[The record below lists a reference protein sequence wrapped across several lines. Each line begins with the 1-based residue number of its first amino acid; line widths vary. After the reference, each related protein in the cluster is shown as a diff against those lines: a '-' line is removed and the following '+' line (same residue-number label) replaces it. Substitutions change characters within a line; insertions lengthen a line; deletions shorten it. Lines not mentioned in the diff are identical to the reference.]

1 MRELILIGAIVVIG
15 VGASMLPRTLA
26 NKNLAGSMV
35 TKHHKKLDGYDSHFN
50 IRF

>member
-1 MRELILIGAIVVIG
+1 MKKLILISAIIVIG

-35 TKHHKKLDGYDSHFN
+35 TKHHNESNGYDSYFN